1 MPKQLLYLKKHQFIE
16 LDNSSIIDGLF
27 EAKWAGR
34 FEIISEKPLIILD
47 GAHNREGVDELYRSA
62 RKLHNLKIIFSA
74 LKDKDTDYMIER
86 LLDLTYDIT
95 VCEFKHPRSQSAK
108 LLAGDYPVKIEPD
121 FRKALDDIYLQE
133 GKFLI
138 TGSLYF
144 ISEVRK
150 YLLQKNSQQSRK
162 KEESTFSSNCVRFYI
177 GINARG
183 LARGRSGK
191 SICTVLYRN

>member
-1 MPKQLLYLKKHQFIE
+1 
-16 LDNSSIIDGLF
+16 
-27 EAKWAGR
+27 
-34 FEIISEKPLIILD
+34 
-47 GAHNREGVDELYRSA
+47 
-62 RKLHNLKIIFSA
+62 
-74 LKDKDTDYMIER
+74 MIER

-133 GKFLI
+133 GTFLI

-150 YLLQKNSQQSRK
+150 YLLQKIYSK
-162 KEESTFSSNCVRFYI
+162 
-177 GINARG
+177 
-183 LARGRSGK
+183 
-191 SICTVLYRN
+191 